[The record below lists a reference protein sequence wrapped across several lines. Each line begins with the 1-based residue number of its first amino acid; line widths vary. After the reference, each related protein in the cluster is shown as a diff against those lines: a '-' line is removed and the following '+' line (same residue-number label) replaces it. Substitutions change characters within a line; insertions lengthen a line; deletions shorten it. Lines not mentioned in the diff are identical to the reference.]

1 MTSRFDSVWR
11 SVEDTVASGWAPGI
25 VAGARHGGETAF
37 FATGVKT
44 LGEPDLVEL
53 ETPFRIASLS
63 KLLAGVIAA
72 TMLRDGL
79 FTLDEPVSKWLPELA
94 SPRVLVSPDA
104 PLEQTVA
111 ATTQITVNHLLTM
124 THGLG
129 LIFEDTPLSRAM
141 TDSGVAAG
149 PIPPQLS
156 ADEFIARV
164 GELPLAHQP
173 GERWMYNMACDI
185 LSVLIPRVAGK
196 PLRAVLAE
204 RVTGPL
210 QMSSTAFFGDAS
222 SLPTA
227 YVGSESGLTVF
238 DRPEGKFS
246 SQPPFE
252 TLAGG
257 LVSTVPDYM
266 KFLTALADDQLVS
279 ADLRAAMT
287 SDQLTQA
294 QREGMAQ
301 MGDPTASWGWE
312 VGVITEGTTPG
323 ASAGS
328 YGWTGGL
335 GTCAFVDPSNDLI
348 GVVFT
353 QRLMSG
359 PGDTFTYFTDPLAR
373 IV

>member
-1 MTSRFDSVWR
+1 MTSRFEPVWR
-11 SVEDTVASGWAPGI
+11 SLDDTVASGWAPGI

-44 LGEPDLVEL
+44 LGEPDPMEL
-53 ETPFRIASLS
+53 DTPFRIASLS

-79 FTLDEPVSKWLPELA
+79 FQLDDPVEKWLPELA
-94 SPRVLVSPDA
+94 NPRVLVSPDA
-104 PLEQTVA
+104 PLDQTVA
-111 ATTQITVNHLLTM
+111 ATTPIAVRHLLTM
-124 THGLG
+124 TNGLG

-185 LSVLIPRVAGK
+185 LSVLLARVAGK
-196 PLRAVLAE
+196 PLREVVAE
-204 RVTGPL
+204 RITGPL
-210 QMSSTAFFGDAS
+210 EMGSTAFFGDAAN
-222 SLPTA
+222 LPTA
-227 YVGSESGLTVF
+227 YVGSEGGLTVF
-238 DRPEGKFS
+238 DRPDGKFS

-266 KFLTALADDQLVS
+266 KFLTALADDRLLPT
-279 ADLRAAMT
+279 DLRAAMT
-287 SDQLTQA
+287 SDQLTPA

-301 MGDPTASWGWE
+301 MGDPTATWGWE

-323 ASAGS
+323 STPGS
-328 YGWTGGL
+328 YGWSGGL
-335 GTCAFVDPSNDLI
+335 GTNAFVDPSNDLI
-348 GVVFT
+348 GIVFS

-359 PGDTFTYFTDPLAR
+359 PGDTFSYFTDPLAR

>member
-1 MTSRFDSVWR
+1 MASRFDPVWR
-11 SVEDTVASGWAPGI
+11 SLEDTVASGWAPGI
-25 VAGARHGGETAF
+25 VAGARHGGETEF

-44 LGEPDLVEL
+44 LGQPDPMEID
-53 ETPFRIASLS
+53 TPFRIASLS

-79 FTLDEPVSKWLPELA
+79 FRLDDPVARWLPELA
-94 SPRVLVSPDA
+94 NPRVLVGPDA
-104 PLEQTVA
+104 PLDQTVA
-111 ATTQITVNHLLTM
+111 AATPITVNHLLTM

-129 LIFEDTPLSRAM
+129 LIFEDTPLARAM

-164 GELPLAHQP
+164 GELPLAYQP

-185 LSVLIPRVAGK
+185 LSVLIARVAGK
-196 PLRAVLAE
+196 PLREVVAE
-204 RVTGPL
+204 RITGPL
-210 QMSSTAFFGDAS
+210 EMNSTAFFGDAS
-222 SLPTA
+222 SLPTSYA
-227 YVGSESGLTVF
+227 GGPDGLTVF
-238 DRPEGKFS
+238 DPPNGTFS
-246 SQPPFE
+246 SPPPLE

-266 KFLTALADDQLVS
+266 RFLTALADDRLLS
-279 ADLRAAMT
+279 ADLRDAMT
-287 SDQLTQA
+287 SDQLTPA

-301 MGDPTASWGWE
+301 MGDPSASWGWE
-312 VGVITEGTTPG
+312 VGVILEGTTPG
-323 ASAGS
+323 STPGS
-328 YGWTGGL
+328 YGWAGGL
-335 GTCAFVDPSNDLI
+335 GTSAFVDPSNDLI
-348 GVVFT
+348 GIVFT